1 MYELKE
7 QYLTGME
14 TIDDQHRRIFQLAD
28 QVYELL
34 KDENMLYKDGE
45 LLKIVQELQDY
56 TKYHFSEEEIY
67 MEKIGYSR
75 LEEQKIQHEKF
86 IEELDK
92 LNQAVQQIS
101 LRNQDQVIFKLLD
114 YLTYW
119 LKVHIEKFD
128 MLIKKEI

>member
-14 TIDDQHRRIFQLAD
+14 TIDDQHRKIFQLAD

-101 LRNQDQVIFKLLD
+101 LRNQDQVIIKLLD

>member
-14 TIDDQHRRIFQLAD
+14 TIDDQHRKIFQLAD

>member
-14 TIDDQHRRIFQLAD
+14 TIDDQHRKIFQLAD

-56 TKYHFSEEEIY
+56 TKYHFTEEEIY

>member
-14 TIDDQHRRIFQLAD
+14 TIDDQHRKIFQLAD

-67 MEKIGYSR
+67 MEEIGYSR
-75 LEEQKIQHEKF
+75 LDEQKIQHEKF